1 MEIGTTENTMAGKT
15 LKAFEKLCRYCQ
27 AEKFKGWDPYDGLN
41 SKVFSSIPLLKK
53 SGFLR
58 LVMIQGFKRSPFNL
72 RRMFM
77 VPKEYNAKGIG
88 LFLQGYCNLYETVH
102 AHPFMAGYL
111 GDEEELISR
120 IDELAGIL
128 IGLKSEGYSGA
139 CWGYN
144 FDWQA
149 RLEFL
154 FPKNT
159 PTVVA
164 TAFCATAL
172 EDAARITG
180 NGKYLDVALS
190 SSRFVLNDLH
200 RTEFEGGFLFSYS
213 PLEGNNT
220 VFNASLLGSK
230 LLGMCYAHTGDRE
243 CLDAAQASVRACCR
257 AQADDGSWVYGTSPV
272 QGWIDS
278 FHTGYNLDALVCYG
292 ETTGDKS
299 FDGNME
305 RGFEFYV
312 NNFFEPDGTPKYY
325 HDMTY
330 PIDIHCPGQLFV
342 TLSRLHR
349 FDGKCRDLADKVMNW
364 TIANMQDEKGYFY
377 YQLKKGVSSKIP
389 YMRWSNAFMFNAM
402 SHYMLEASKNG
413 AYDFVK

>member
-77 VPKEYNAKGIG
+77 VPKEYNAKGVG

-111 GDEEELISR
+111 GTEEELMSR

-149 RLEFL
+149 RLGIF
-154 FPKNT
+154 FPQK
-159 PTVVA
+159 
-164 TAFCATAL
+164 
-172 EDAARITG
+172 
-180 NGKYLDVALS
+180 K
-190 SSRFVLNDLH
+190 SRRCKKFI
-200 RTEFEGGFLFSYS
+200 
-213 PLEGNNT
+213 
-220 VFNASLLGSK
+220 
-230 LLGMCYAHTGDRE
+230 C
-243 CLDAAQASVRACCR
+243 
-257 AQADDGSWVYGTSPV
+257 
-272 QGWIDS
+272 
-278 FHTGYNLDALVCYG
+278 
-292 ETTGDKS
+292 
-299 FDGNME
+299 
-305 RGFEFYV
+305 
-312 NNFFEPDGTPKYY
+312 
-325 HDMTY
+325 
-330 PIDIHCPGQLFV
+330 
-342 TLSRLHR
+342 
-349 FDGKCRDLADKVMNW
+349 
-364 TIANMQDEKGYFY
+364 YFY
-377 YQLKKGVSSKIP
+377 
-389 YMRWSNAFMFNAM
+389 R
-402 SHYMLEASKNG
+402 NG
-413 AYDFVK
+413 L